1 MSVVQQLTE
10 LYEAKYDDLVRIYKS
25 RAGENDVEDV
35 VQEAFYRALYY
46 KDSFNPTFVSLENW
60 LTSIMN
66 NCLRDMLRERRDGS
80 AMHDSEHEPAIDDR
94 CPSDK
99 ELELKILADIERE
112 PEHTKNVLWLY
123 FVMGH
128 KPDEIQKVLGGS
140 PVAIRVRVCEF
151 RNYCHAKYGHLMED

>member
-10 LYEAKYDDLVRIYKS
+10 IFEDKYDDLVRIYKS
-25 RAGENDVEDV
+25 RAGENDVEDM

-46 KDSFNPTFVSLENW
+46 KDSFNNKFISLENW

-66 NCLRDMLRERRDGS
+66 NCLKDLLRERRDGA

-94 CPSDK
+94 CPSDA
-99 ELELKILADIERE
+99 ELEQQILNDIKAKRGN
-112 PEHTKNVLWLY
+112 TRQILWLY

-128 KPDEIQKVLGGS
+128 KTEDIHKIVGGGYQA
-140 PVAIRVRVCEF
+140 VCNRVQEF
-151 RNYCHAKYGHLMED
+151 KLLCQEKYGYLMRD